1 MIRSKHSV
9 RSACGVALITAVCV
23 LAFSLAPSRA
33 PGSVEAP
40 GNDNFLDAIA
50 LKFPGTP
57 LNATDTLQNVNDTIG
72 ASLQSNIFDPCNAS
86 SCPSGPPEMSTCHG
100 VPYGKTVW
108 YDFYPD
114 HNGQVEI
121 RAKGISNVIA
131 LYSVDPQTHL
141 PLQLQCAS
149 GSHYATNV
157 LHAKVQRGGDYAVQ
171 IGARHNNPGGSFKML
186 FNFVYGRALAV
197 APFLTAAVLQPAGP
211 GVDKLLWFKLIGLTR
226 GERGS
231 AACAFCTSSN
241 FIGVERHGD
250 VVALRAKPRSNFT
263 SRTRFIVVATA
274 HGQIGRFKL
283 YGVDVTHYSLSVISE
298 GCLPPGVTSVG
309 PTTVKNLSLLQQVSV
324 LCPTR
329 VVNVTGGEYVF
340 WVNASGGLWEKRF
353 TGGRWTPGRRV
364 DATKLGSGPAVA
376 VHANGEQDVFWR
388 GRSGSLWETW
398 YTSKWNGPQEL
409 AAAQLESAPAAG
421 VDAAGDEYV
430 FWQGTDAALWENS
443 FAGGG
448 WSTPIKVGSAGR
460 IDSGPAVAV
469 HGNGEQD
476 VFWKGMNGNLWEMW
490 YTNRW
495 NGPEDLLGGELG
507 SAPTAGVDAAGNE
520 YVFWQGTDGGLWE
533 KLYLAG
539 QGWDRPIELAL
550 AGKIGSAPS
559 VAVHANG
566 QQDVFYRGT
575 NGKLYEIWYTTKW
588 NGPKDL
594 GGGQLSASAAPSAG
608 VYATNKRPPA

>member
-50 LKFPGTP
+50 LNSPGTP

-131 LYSVDPQTHL
+131 LYSVDPETHL

-171 IGARHNNPGGSFKML
+171 IGARNNNPGGSFKML

-250 VVALRAKPRSNFT
+250 VVALRAKPPSNFT

-340 WVNASGGLWEKRF
+340 G
-353 TGGRWTPGRRV
+353 
-364 DATKLGSGPAVA
+364 
-376 VHANGEQDVFWR
+376 
-388 GRSGSLWETW
+388 
-398 YTSKWNGPQEL
+398 
-409 AAAQLESAPAAG
+409 
-421 VDAAGDEYV
+421 
-430 FWQGTDAALWENS
+430 
-443 FAGGG
+443 
-448 WSTPIKVGSAGR
+448 
-460 IDSGPAVAV
+460 
-469 HGNGEQD
+469 
-476 VFWKGMNGNLWEMW
+476 
-490 YTNRW
+490 
-495 NGPEDLLGGELG
+495 
-507 SAPTAGVDAAGNE
+507 
-520 YVFWQGTDGGLWE
+520 
-533 KLYLAG
+533 
-539 QGWDRPIELAL
+539 
-550 AGKIGSAPS
+550 
-559 VAVHANG
+559 
-566 QQDVFYRGT
+566 
-575 NGKLYEIWYTTKW
+575 
-588 NGPKDL
+588 
-594 GGGQLSASAAPSAG
+594 
-608 VYATNKRPPA
+608 